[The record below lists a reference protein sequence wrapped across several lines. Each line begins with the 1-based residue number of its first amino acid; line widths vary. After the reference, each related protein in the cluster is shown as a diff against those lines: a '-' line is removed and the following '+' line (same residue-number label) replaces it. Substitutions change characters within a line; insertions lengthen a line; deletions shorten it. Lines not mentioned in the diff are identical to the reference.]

1 MIRSLDHLVLTT
13 AYEAAC
19 IHFYTEVLGM
29 RRENVFTISQGIA
42 LERNRDEWMLRV
54 RRMGSCPCKQ
64 PGRPIA
70 RFRSNAIPCEIVN
83 TFLWSQEQA
92 LRTCLRSSTQQS
104 QECQVDELQAGVEQ
118 PLAVLP

>member
-13 AYEAAC
+13 ADEAAC

-70 RFRSNAIPCEIVN
+70 RLRSNAIPCEIVN
-83 TFLWSQEQA
+83 TFS
-92 LRTCLRSSTQQS
+92 RRMPSTS
-104 QECQVDELQAGVEQ
+104 V
-118 PLAVLP
+118 